1 MCAITGLDGLEP
13 TLEIIQLTKR
23 IAIANK
29 ESIICGWNLIKRK
42 LKKHK
47 TEFIPI
53 DSEHFSIFELIKNE
67 NRKILKRFILR
78 PLAVLFLILINQN

>member
-29 ESIICGWNLIKRK
+29 ESIICGWNLIKKK
-42 LKKHK
+42 LKKYK

-53 DSEHFSIFELIKNE
+53 DSEHFSIFELIKND
-67 NRKILKRFILR
+67 KFGKYQKDLYYGIWWPFS
-78 PLAVLFLILINQN
+78 